1 MSAVPNHAG
10 SWSTLPTPL
19 SDETLEQLSLMGFD
33 TMTPVQA
40 GAIPLFLK
48 NKDVVVEAVTG
59 SGKTLAFVIPIIEK
73 LLGREDPLKNH
84 EIGAMI
90 ITPTRELAQQ
100 IYTVFDSFI
109 QNHSRSE
116 QLKLGLY
123 IGGTTTLQ
131 QDMVQFNK
139 TKPRILI
146 GTPGRLE
153 EMLMKSNKLINTKEL
168 EVLVMDEADRLLDM
182 GFSQQ
187 LNHIIAQLPKQRR
200 TGLFSATMTD
210 AISNLVKAG
219 LRNPVRVVVK
229 VEDLENKG
237 NTQRTPASL
246 EIDYIVCD
254 PEQKWT
260 QVIRLLEH
268 ELQQLE
274 GARKFIVY
282 VATCACVDYFFKL
295 LKKQASL
302 SGYDIHSLHGQME
315 TKRRSATYTSFT
327 QLPPAVPAILLCTDV
342 ASRGLDIPDVDY
354 VIQVDPPQDPKAFAH
369 RCGRAARAG
378 RKGKA
383 TVLLVRGR
391 EEAYVEFLKLR
402 KIPISRANYLLPNGV
417 TKDNSFIPDNDDE
430 TEKDVTSLQVVD
442 PSVDQLIHDF
452 RQVVKT
458 DRDMYDRGIKAFVSW
473 ARAYSKHEASYIF
486 RIKDLDLGRVATG
499 YGLLKLPKMPELKN
513 AKQVT
518 FEEVD
523 MDWNAYSYTDKNKEL
538 KRKREL
544 EEAALKPKKPTPDTR
559 RPKKTTAWSNKIEAK
574 DRKADRRLKKDRKKD
589 YLKRKQDSQ
598 QDTMDDNDDDLD
610 DNDWDD
616 LAKEERLAKKVR
628 KGKISRQDF
637 DAMMND
643 DDLDL

>member
-1 MSAVPNHAG
+1 MSAVPNQAG
-10 SWSTLPTPL
+10 SWSTLPNPL
-19 SDETLEQLSLMGFD
+19 SDEILEQLTLMGFD

-40 GAIPLFLK
+40 GAIPLFMK

-73 LLGREDPLKNH
+73 LLRREDPLKNH

-100 IYTVFDSFI
+100 INTVFNLFVQD
-109 QNHSRSE
+109 HPRSD

-131 QDMVQFNK
+131 QDILHFNK
-139 TKPRILI
+139 TQPRIMI

-153 EMLMKSNKLINTKEL
+153 EMLMKSNKLVNTKEL

-210 AISNLVKAG
+210 AISSLVKAG

-229 VEDLENKG
+229 VEDLSSKG

-246 EIDYIVCD
+246 EISYGICD
-254 PEQKWT
+254 ADQKWT
-260 QVIRLLEH
+260 QVIRLLET
-268 ELQQLE
+268 ELDQPE
-274 GARKFIVY
+274 GARKFIIY

-295 LKKQASL
+295 LKRSPSL
-302 SGYDIHSLHGQME
+302 AAYDIHSLHGQMD
-315 TKRRSATYTSFT
+315 TKRRSATYTHFT

-354 VIQVDPPQDPKAFAH
+354 VIQVDPPQDPKAFTH

-383 TVLLVRGR
+383 TVLLCRGR

-402 KIPISRANYLLPNGV
+402 KIPL
-417 TKDNSFIPDNDDE
+417 
-430 TEKDVTSLQVVD
+430 
-442 PSVDQLIHDF
+442 
-452 RQVVKT
+452 
-458 DRDMYDRGIKAFVSW
+458 
-473 ARAYSKHEASYIF
+473 
-486 RIKDLDLGRVATG
+486 
-499 YGLLKLPKMPELKN
+499 LPKMPELKN
-513 AKQVT
+513 SNVVT
-518 FEEVD
+518 FDTVEMNWD
-523 MDWNAYSYTDKNKEL
+523 TYAYGDKNKEL
-538 KRKREL
+538 KRQREL
-544 EEAALKPKKPTPDTR
+544 KEFAAKPKKPAFEKDLKPKKSS
-559 RPKKTTAWSNKIEAK
+559 AWSNKTEAK
-574 DRKADRRLKKDRKKD
+574 ERKLDRRLKKDRKKD
-589 YLKRKQDSQ
+589 YLKRKQDN
-598 QDTMDDNDDDLD
+598 DDDDDDNDGD
-610 DNDWDD
+610 DWDE
-616 LAKEERLAKKVR
+616 LAKEERLAKKMR

-637 DAMMND
+637 DTMMGD
-643 DDLDL
+643 DDALDLVE